1 MDVKIK
7 KMVAG
12 TYEWF
17 RILDE
22 NNDELFEFTIRERFN
37 SKGQE
42 FQALELNIENTFILE
57 KVNNNRNMVEFRRN
71 I

>member
-37 SKGQE
+37 SEGQE
-42 FQALELNIENTFILE
+42 FQALVLGFEDTFILE

>member
-22 NNDELFEFTIRERFN
+22 NGDELFEFTIRERFN
-37 SKGQE
+37 SEGQE
-42 FQALELNIENTFILE
+42 FQALELGIEDTFTLE